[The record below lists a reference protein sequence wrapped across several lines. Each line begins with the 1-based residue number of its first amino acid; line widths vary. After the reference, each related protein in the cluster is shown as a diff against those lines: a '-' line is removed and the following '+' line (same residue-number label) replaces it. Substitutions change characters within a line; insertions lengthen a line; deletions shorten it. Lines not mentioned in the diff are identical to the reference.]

1 MATRVNYA
9 YRDESAYSDDNLGY
23 IMEQDILDAE
33 TTGSLVDHR
42 AIADDPVE
50 TLFRQLRYPT
60 RDAPV
65 FPVALPPQFRE
76 IC

>member
-1 MATRVNYA
+1 MTKLAEQGGDLTPMVG
-9 YRDESAYSDDNLGY
+9 LVVKQV
-23 IMEQDILDAE
+23 EQDILDAE